1 MTAIEPIRIFAAVDQ
16 CEQRAIA
23 IGAELLSRSF
33 AGAMEGRSL
42 PITMAIGLPLSA
54 PKDDQPPHIIV
65 TSMLNEVLGHFE
77 DEKAVRERW
86 CEYYG
91 RLLEGTAEVFVCT
104 VFRHVPGRDPAAG
117 KDETLRR
124 IRTLNLLAVQ
134 LSHSLGIRIADFNR
148 VLAHFGARSLA
159 TDFRLSGDL
168 ATYVAGH
175 TLASAILANGIDDL
189 LDPQIQEQAR
199 EALGGLD
206 DIPDQIRK
214 LGRNARK
221 SATDG

>member
-1 MTAIEPIRIFAAVDQ
+1 MTEIEPIRIFAAVEK
-16 CEQRAIA
+16 CEQRAVA
-23 IGAELLSRSF
+23 IGAELLSRAF

-42 PITMAIGLPLSA
+42 PIKMAIGLPLST
-54 PKDDQPPHIIV
+54 PKDDQPPHIVV
-65 TSMLNEVLGHFE
+65 TSMLTEVLGTFE
-77 DEKAVRERW
+77 DEQAVRERW
-86 CEYYG
+86 GGYYG
-91 RLLEGTAEVFVCT
+91 KLLESPAEVFVCT

-117 KDETLRR
+117 KDETLHR

-134 LSHSLGIRIADFNR
+134 LSHSLGLRIADFNR

-175 TLASAILANGIDDL
+175 ALASAILANGIDEHV
-189 LDPQIQEQAR
+189 DPQIQEQAKK
-199 EALGGLD
+199 ALGGLD

-214 LGRNARK
+214 LGRNVRK
-221 SATDG
+221 SATGG